1 MQEFYKALEERF
13 RGSKE
18 NVKKKL
24 TAYKPIIE
32 KLDKNKKIIDIGCG
46 RGEFLEFLYENGFKN
61 ICGVDINEEMTK
73 EIKYKDIII
82 YIEDGVKFLK
92 KQPAKSVGL
101 ISSFHM
107 VEHIDFEKVIELIKE
122 SFRILDDE
130 GILIIETPNPE
141 NIKVSSES
149 FYLDYTHKKPIPMDL
164 LKFAFEYVGLNA
176 KILRLHKQQIGNT
189 VKDLIEGVS
198 PDYAV
203 IGSKKELIDI
213 SDGISLDL
221 AEYAF
226 ELRLQNIEDRIYKL
240 ENEYMIKTLKEQNE
254 MLQQNIEILKN
265 ENESL
270 KNNINRLKNEVDHY
284 KALYEDVTNSKSWKI
299 TKPLREIK
307 AYLKK
312 LKNKK
317 NIMLSPRAKE
327 IYEALKREIK

>member
-1 MQEFYKALEERF
+1 MQEFYKALEDRF

-18 NVKKKL
+18 SVKKKL
-24 TAYKPIIE
+24 SVYIPIIE

-73 EIKYKDIII
+73 EIKEDITV
-82 YIEDGVKFLK
+82 YIDEGVKFLK
-92 KQPAKSVGL
+92 QQPAKSVGL

-107 VEHIDFEKVIELIKE
+107 IEHIDFEKVIELIKE
-122 SFRILDDE
+122 SFRVLDDE

-141 NIKVSSES
+141 NLKVSSES
-149 FYLDYTHKKPIPMDL
+149 FYLDYSHKKPIPMDL
-164 LKFAFEYVGLNA
+164 LKFAFEYVGFNA
-176 KILRLHKQQIGNT
+176 KILRLHKKEIGNT
-189 VKDLIEGVS
+189 IKDLIEGVS

-213 SDGISLDL
+213 PDGIGLDL
-221 AEYAF
+221 AEHAF
-226 ELRLQNIEDRIYKL
+226 ELRIRNIEDRLNKL
-240 ENEYMIKTLKEQNE
+240 ENEYIIKTLKEQNE
-254 MLQQNIEILKN
+254 ILQQNIKNLKN
-265 ENESL
+265 E
-270 KNNINRLKNEVDHY
+270 INHY
-284 KALYEDVTNSKSWKI
+284 KALYEDVINSKSWKI

-317 NIMLSPRAKE
+317 NIKLSPRAKE